1 MCADKS
7 APATLDVTPA
17 QQRVLERI
25 AVQRERLRARHAA
38 RRQAQARTH
47 EAANAAAAADGS
59 APGGLYP
66 PDASFAERL
75 ALFARA
81 HPAVA
86 GTAAAA
92 LIAAAGPRRVL
103 RWVTVALPWILRLR
117 G

>member
-7 APATLDVTPA
+7 IPLDVTPE

-25 AVQRERLRARHAA
+25 AVQRERLRARRAA
-38 RRQAQARTH
+38 RMQAHTH
-47 EAANAAAAADGS
+47 EAASAATAAAYGAAPDS
-59 APGGLYP
+59 LYP

-81 HPAVA
+81 HPAFA
-86 GTAAAA
+86 GAVTAA
-92 LIAAAGPRRVL
+92 LIAAAGPRRAL
-103 RWVTVALPWILRLR
+103 RWATVALPWILRLR